1 MTNWPGNTMPLVAAG
16 QGLLRTS
23 RADREHV
30 VGVLQVAFV
39 QGRLTQDEFEDRVGQ
54 TLTSRTYA
62 QLSAVT
68 ANLPAWLIGSQLPRM
83 PAVVPDKRSMSGAA
97 KVLLAGLVGLA
108 VAVAAMALS
117 VLTNSPL
124 GLVGS
129 AAAVV
134 LMSVVVGTAMI
145 EAWDHQ
151 HDRRRFRLPA

>member
-39 QGRLTQDEFEDRVGQ
+39 QGRLPRDEFEARIGR
-54 TLTSRTYA
+54 TLASRTYA
-62 QLSAVT
+62 ELSAVT
-68 ANLPAWLIGSQLPRM
+68 ADLPAVLIGSQLPRM
-83 PAVVPDKRSMSGAA
+83 PAVVPDRRSMSATA
-97 KVLLAGLVGLA
+97 KVLLAGFIGLA
-108 VAVAAMALS
+108 VAVAAMAVSLL
-117 VLTNSPL
+117 VNSPL

-134 LMSVVVGTAMI
+134 MMSVVVGTAMV
-145 EAWDHQ
+145 ESWDRQ
-151 HDRRRFRLPA
+151 HERRRLRLRS

>member
-39 QGRLTQDEFEDRVGQ
+39 QGRLTQDEFEARIGQ
-54 TLTSRTYA
+54 TLASRTYTE
-62 QLSAVT
+62 LSAVT
-68 ANLPAWLIGSQLPRM
+68 ADLPPLLVGSQLPRM
-83 PAVVPDKRSMSGAA
+83 AAVVPDKRSMSAAA
-97 KVLLAGLVGLA
+97 KVLLAGFVGLL
-108 VAVAAMALS
+108 VAVAGMALS
-117 VLTNSPL
+117 VLTDSPL

-134 LMSVVVGTAMI
+134 MMSVVVGTAMI
-145 EAWDHQ
+145 ESWDGR
-151 HDRRRFRLPA
+151 HDGRRFRLTA

>member
-1 MTNWPGNTMPLVAAG
+1 VTNGPVNTMPLVAAG

-68 ANLPAWLIGSQLPRM
+68 ADLPAWLIGSQLPRM
-83 PAVVPDKRSMSGAA
+83 PAVVPDKRSMSATG
-97 KVLLAGLVGLA
+97 KVLLAGFIGLV
-108 VAVAAMALS
+108 VAVLAMAVSL
-117 VLTNSPL
+117 LADSPL

-134 LMSVVVGTAMI
+134 MMSVVVGTAMV

-151 HDRRRFRLPA
+151 HERRRFRLNA

>member
-1 MTNWPGNTMPLVAAG
+1 MPLVAAG

-39 QGRLTQDEFEDRVGQ
+39 QGRLAQDEFEARIGQ
-54 TLTSRTYA
+54 TLASRTYS

-68 ANLPAWLIGSQLPRM
+68 ADLPALLIGSQLPRM
-83 PAVVPDKRSMSGAA
+83 PAVIPDKRSMSAAA

-108 VAVAAMALS
+108 VAIAAMALS

-145 EAWDHQ
+145 ESWDHQ
-151 HDRRRFRLPA
+151 HDRRRFRLTP

>member
-1 MTNWPGNTMPLVAAG
+1 MPLVAAG

-39 QGRLTQDEFEDRVGQ
+39 QGRLAQDEFEARIGQ
-54 TLTSRTYA
+54 ALASRTYSE
-62 QLSAVT
+62 LSAVT
-68 ANLPAWLIGSQLPRM
+68 CDLPALLIGSQLPRM
-83 PAVVPDKRSMSGAA
+83 PAVVPDKRSMGAA
-97 KVLLAGLVGLA
+97 ARVLLAGFVGLA

-117 VLTNSPL
+117 VLTDSPL

-134 LMSVVVGTAMI
+134 LMSVVVGTAMV
-145 EAWDHQ
+145 ESWDRQ
-151 HDRRRFRLPA
+151 HDRPRFRLTP